1 MDNITADEKLDAI
14 DTLNEKIEDSVD
26 KLLALCNDENEE
38 IRYRA
43 LEALQCVKNIETE
56 KTVYKCLEDQ
66 DELVRTTSLEI
77 LGYWGEK
84 KNEDKIFAFLT
95 DRSPL
100 VRSAAAISLGQIGS
114 QKYSDEIIEMLKT
127 AESEDKVGL
136 YYYLCRVG
144 RHEYFTS
151 FFNGLL
157 DSFYRVRCATANLLI
172 DLVDENNFDFVLN
185 FLKLLY
191 EKEETEAAKS
201 SIKNAIS
208 ELVDIEKAVSD
219 LNL

>member
-1 MDNITADEKLDAI
+1 MPVGILMDNITADKKLDTVDI
-14 DTLNEKIEDSVD
+14 LNEKIEDSVD

-38 IRYRA
+38 VRYRA

-66 DELVRTTSLEI
+66 DELVRTSSLEI

-84 KNEDKIFAFLT
+84 KNEDRIFMFLT
-95 DRSPL
+95 DNSPL

-127 AESEDKVGL
+127 SESEDKVGL

-144 RHEYFTS
+144 RHEYLTAFL
-151 FFNGLL
+151 NGLL
-157 DSFYRVRCATANLLI
+157 DSFYRIRCATANLLI
-172 DLVDENNFDFVLN
+172 DLVDEHNIDFVIN

-191 EKEETEAAKS
+191 KKEKTEAAKS
-201 SIKNAIS
+201 SIKNAIN
-208 ELVDIEKAVSD
+208 ELVDRGE
-219 LNL
+219 